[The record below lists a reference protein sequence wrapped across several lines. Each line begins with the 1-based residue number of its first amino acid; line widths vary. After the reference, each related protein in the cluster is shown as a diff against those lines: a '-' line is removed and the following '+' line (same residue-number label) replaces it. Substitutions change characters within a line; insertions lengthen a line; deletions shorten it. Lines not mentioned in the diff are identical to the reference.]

1 VPVTAPR
8 GRPRSRMVVD
18 ARVQRATTP
27 RFPRRS
33 DARRGP
39 PAVRGKFYFCAVCLT
54 GKLTGEVLMTLG
66 ALFIVTARS
75 AVVAMLLAGCASIK
89 ETTYE
94 AEFDPPRTYIDF
106 MGSRVPRETLD
117 EKLIEDG
124 LAIAKRLGFDVEFVT
139 AVNSVGCDD
148 LCFLYRQKHV
158 D

>member
-1 VPVTAPR
+1 
-8 GRPRSRMVVD
+8 
-18 ARVQRATTP
+18 
-27 RFPRRS
+27 
-33 DARRGP
+33 
-39 PAVRGKFYFCAVCLT
+39 
-54 GKLTGEVLMTLG
+54 MTLG

-75 AVVAMLLAGCASIK
+75 TVVAMLLAGCASIK

-158 D
+158 DDIFIVMTAGEEQRHFRRWFHFSPLDSGSP